1 MAKRRVL
8 IVDDSR
14 TAQIR
19 LRKMLD
25 IYDVEVDSVMSAEEA
40 LGYLSYKQPEII
52 FLDHHMEGMDGLAAL
67 KIIKSNP
74 DTALIPVIM
83 YTSEQGDLYVGQA
96 RALGALDI
104 ISKDVVQ
111 PSNLQQTMAG
121 LNILPKDEDEKGE
134 TEGEQEAAKVET
146 EGHRSGDTDESAA
159 QDKASSNEHRRDLER
174 MQEQVGRLFELQ
186 IAKVRQEIADST
198 KFLMRRLTR
207 EQQDKSQG
215 QGNKIPA
222 PAKKVEYVE
231 FQQPPTSNRDYAS
244 ATLILW
250 VMLVTAIGFTGFHL
264 YLNNKEL
271 VVLAD
276 QYEVLAQQ
284 NKQQQQQL
292 LTVIRK
298 LAEKPRPAPVNDNRI
313 LFDALGWAA
322 NIDTLIPFGE
332 QALGDQRIYLLG
344 ELLSLLTAANFNG
357 TIFLDIHAGNYCVIE
372 GPSGQWLLPEP
383 ESNLDDCVF
392 LTDRINDQEVDTEVS
407 VGFLNYIHST
417 PILIEGDIQ
426 LEMSALGYSSPRVS
440 YPPISTGVSAG
451 EWNEAARR
459 NSRLAFSFVPD

>member
-25 IYDVEVDSVMSAEEA
+25 VYDVEVDTVMSAEEA

-83 YTSEQGDLYVGQA
+83 YTSEQGDVYVGQA

-104 ISKDVVQ
+104 ISKDIVQ

-121 LNILPKDEDEKGE
+121 LNILPKDEE
-134 TEGEQEAAKVET
+134 VET
-146 EGHRSGDTDESAA
+146 GEVDSGQEQKEAREEGRGQDEQAAAEQQSASA
-159 QDKASSNEHRRDLER
+159 NNHRRDLER

-198 KFLMRRLTR
+198 KFLMRRLAR

-215 QGNKIPA
+215 QGNKTPT

-231 FQQPPTSNRDYAS
+231 FQQPPTPNRDYAS

-298 LAEKPRPAPVNDNRI
+298 LAEKPRPVPVNDNRI

-344 ELLSLLTAANFNG
+344 ELLSLLTAANFKG

-440 YPPISTGVSAG
+440 YPPNSTGVSAG